1 MAYTK
6 HTWVEGEIITKEKL
20 NNLENGIENIEL
32 TPGPAGPKGD
42 KGDRGETGPAGPS
55 APDATTGVKGIV
67 KMAAKVDS
75 VSTANATAAEDAYTK
90 ATIQKVVDLTNA
102 NKTTINAIITALKNA
117 GIMSNS

>member
-1 MAYTK
+1 MTYTK
-6 HTWVEGEIITKEKL
+6 HTWTDGELITKEKL
-20 NNLENGIENIEL
+20 NNMEVGIENANSK
-32 TPGPAGPKGD
+32 TV
-42 KGDRGETGPAGPS
+42 
-55 APDATTGVKGIV
+55 PDATTGAKGIV
-67 KMAAKVDS
+67 KMAAKVDA